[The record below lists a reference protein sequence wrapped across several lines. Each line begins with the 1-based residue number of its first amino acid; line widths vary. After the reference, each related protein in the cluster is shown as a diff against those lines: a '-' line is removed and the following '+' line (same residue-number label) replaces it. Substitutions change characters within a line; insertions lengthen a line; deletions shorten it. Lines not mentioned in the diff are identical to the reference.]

1 MHASV
6 SHPIPASAA
15 VAALQRCA
23 VRHVVTVPDW
33 VQLSLHSRLEA
44 PEVGIDL
51 ANCCSENQ
59 CLTLAAGLYIGGSR
73 ALVVMQNQGFY
84 NCINTLRAVGLD
96 AQIPLV
102 LMVGQFGREFDNF
115 DKPSTQSRRT
125 MVRLL
130 EPLLQTLDIPFH
142 RLDSED
148 DLRCMDAA
156 FEEAEARGGPV
167 VLIVGALMA
176 WH

>member
-1 MHASV
+1 MQVSV

-15 VAALQRCA
+15 VAALRRCA

-33 VQLSLHSRLEA
+33 VQLSLHSHLESDA
-44 PEVGIDL
+44 ADIDL

-59 CLTLAAGLYIGGSR
+59 CLTLAAGLYLAGSR

-84 NCINTLRAVGLD
+84 NCINTLRALALD
-96 AQIPLV
+96 ARIPLV
-102 LMVGQFGREFDNF
+102 IMVGQFGREFANLDQ
-115 DKPSTQSRRT
+115 PSTQSRRT

-130 EPLLQTLDIPFH
+130 EPMLHTLGVPFQ
-142 RLDSED
+142 RLDGED
-148 DLRCMDAA
+148 DLGRIDAA
-156 FEEAEARGGPV
+156 FEQAEAEGGPA
-167 VLIVGALMA
+167 VLIVGAPMA